1 MVPYGSPEDI
11 GVIQLAWLGDSV
23 WELHQRLRHVH
34 FPLKSKDLHLS
45 VVNEVKAKSQ
55 SKSLSQIEHLLN
67 SNEMDLIRRAR
78 NKTKRYPKSSDPTI
92 YSRATG
98 FETLIGW
105 LFLKD
110 PQRLSTLFEYL
121 ELKMNLTMKKSSKK
135 KFPGKNNKEYKKS
148 LDFSRFS
155 KNTNRSEKNDRFLNN
170 SSKNKKVE
178 NLKKNDEN
186 NTFSCLLYT
195 SPSPRDIPLS
205 RMPSSA

>member
-1 MVPYGSPEDI
+1 MIPYGSPEEI

-34 FPLKSKDLHLS
+34 IPLKSKELHLS

-67 SNEMDLIRRAR
+67 ANEMNLIRRAR
-78 NKTKRYPKSSDPTI
+78 NKIKRFPKSSDPII

-110 PQRLSTLFEYL
+110 PQRLSILFEYL
-121 ELKMNLTMKKSSKK
+121 EITMH
-135 KFPGKNNKEYKKS
+135 
-148 LDFSRFS
+148 
-155 KNTNRSEKNDRFLNN
+155 
-170 SSKNKKVE
+170 
-178 NLKKNDEN
+178 
-186 NTFSCLLYT
+186 
-195 SPSPRDIPLS
+195 
-205 RMPSSA
+205 

>member
-1 MVPYGSPEDI
+1 MVPYGSPDDI

-34 FPLKSKDLHLS
+34 FPLKSKELHLS

-67 SNEMDLIRRAR
+67 PKEMDLIRRAR
-78 NKTKRYPKSSDPTI
+78 NKSKRSSKSLDPTI

-110 PQRLSTLFEYL
+110 PQRLAILFEYL
-121 ELKMNLTMKKSSKK
+121 EIKIS
-135 KFPGKNNKEYKKS
+135 
-148 LDFSRFS
+148 
-155 KNTNRSEKNDRFLNN
+155 
-170 SSKNKKVE
+170 
-178 NLKKNDEN
+178 
-186 NTFSCLLYT
+186 
-195 SPSPRDIPLS
+195 
-205 RMPSSA
+205 